1 MKAIFYPCACF
12 CAVATKS
19 VLAFYKNYP
28 TQRKTSNAWK
38 TYLKTANCPNTT
50 PHVRKIRHNCN
61 LCKNIAFNCK
71 IRKHTALLQIF
82 TKIQHHCKLPQ
93 NTSLQKCNKKTARKD
108 SFLRI
113 RTIFFVQQR
122 CNACT
127 LAFTISVL
135 STFWAKGSATAGRFP
150 TCPEALLRKAQFW
163 TKANTCSNPTQRCRR
178 QGLCCSDRT
187 PLPLCLLQ

>member
-1 MKAIFYPCACF
+1 MRLLLHGCHKKRFGFLQKLPDTTENFQRLENLFENRKLPRNNTASP
-12 CAVATKS
+12 
-19 VLAFYKNYP
+19 KNYCI
-28 TQRKTSNAWK
+28 
-38 TYLKTANCPNTT
+38 TANY
-50 PHVRKIRHNCN
+50 
-61 LCKNIAFNCK
+61 A
-71 IRKHTALLQIF
+71 
-82 TKIQHHCKLPQ
+82 KIQHLTVKCVKTRHYCKFSPKYSITVNYPK

-113 RTIFFVQQR
+113 QTIFFVQQH
-122 CNACT
+122 CNACA

>member
-1 MKAIFYPCACF
+1 MRLLLHGCHKKRFGF
-12 CAVATKS
+12 FTKTTRHN
-19 VLAFYKNYP
+19 VKLP
-28 TQRKTSNAWK
+28 TLGKLIRKPQIAQK
-38 TYLKTANCPNTT
+38 QHRKFEKYGITANY
-50 PHVRKIRHNCN
+50 
-61 LCKNIAFNCK
+61 A
-71 IRKHTALLQIF
+71 
-82 TKIQHHCKLPQ
+82 KIQHLTVKYVKTRHYCKFSPKYSITVNYPK

-113 RTIFFVQQR
+113 QTIFFVQQH
-122 CNACT
+122 CNACA